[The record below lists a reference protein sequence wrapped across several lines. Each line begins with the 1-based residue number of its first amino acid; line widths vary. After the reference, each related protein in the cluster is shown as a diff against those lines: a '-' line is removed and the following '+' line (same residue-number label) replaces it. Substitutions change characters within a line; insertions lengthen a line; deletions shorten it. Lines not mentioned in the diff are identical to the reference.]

1 VVFFT
6 HPQKL
11 IKGGIKVGAK
21 EKLADSS
28 HRPKE
33 NKENDAGLVADLK
46 MVTDPEQK
54 PPTFLNRY
62 GKQQWKKVLV
72 ELVTAGLLAEID
84 LGTLEAYCSCYGDW
98 RLAQAELKK
107 HGLTMEYTNKQGHTN
122 TIKRPEVDI
131 VQKNLVLMKQYG
143 EQLGL
148 SVKAR
153 QKLGIKRKAPARS
166 KLVDL
171 MSERQEILNGSS
183 NS

>member
-1 VVFFT
+1 MV
-6 HPQKL
+6 
-11 IKGGIKVGAK
+11 AK
-21 EKLADSS
+21 AKLADAS

-33 NKENDAGLVADLK
+33 NAENETGLVANLK
-46 MVTDPEQK
+46 MVEDPELK

-62 GKQQWKKVLV
+62 GKQQWKKVLL
-72 ELVTAGLLAEID
+72 ELVAAGMLAEID
-84 LGTLEAYCSCYGDW
+84 LGTMEAYCSCYGDW

-122 TIKRPEVDI
+122 TTKRPEVDI

-153 QKLGIKRKAPARS
+153 QKLGIKS
-166 KLVDL
+166 KSKKKDGLL
-171 MSERQEILNGSS
+171 TILNRRQDILNVSADS
-183 NS
+183 